1 MSIGRQIWELLV
13 QQIRSERR
21 DQRELASILLYALA
35 SVVLLYS
42 ALNRFP
48 SLVWNALYWVTLF
61 FAAVSGASR
70 TLSGESGR
78 RHLYWYSLVSPEA
91 LLFAKLIYNTLLL
104 WVLGALIWGTLTLLS
119 GVQPLARPEVFALAL
134 SCGSLGLATT
144 FTFLA
149 ALSMRAG
156 GGGTLL
162 TILSFPLLIPLLI
175 LLVRAGQFALDP
187 ALAGSDEGF
196 LRRLALEGGL
206 PQVVTLLFAVD
217 FIMLAVAMILFPF
230 VWRD

>member
-1 MSIGRQIWELLV
+1 MGIGRQIWELLV
-13 QQIRSERR
+13 QQVRSEIR
-21 DQRELASILLYALA
+21 DKRQLAGILLYALA
-35 SVVLLYS
+35 AVVLLYS

-48 SLVWNALYWVTLF
+48 SLVWNALFWVTLF
-61 FAAVSGASR
+61 FAAVSGAGR
-70 TLSGESGR
+70 TLQRESGR

-104 WVLGALIWGTLTLLS
+104 LLLGGLIWGTLTLLS
-119 GVQPLARPEVFALAL
+119 GTQPLARLDIFALAL
-134 SCGSLGLATT
+134 SCGALGLATT
-144 FTFLA
+144 FTFLS

-162 TILSFPLLIPLLI
+162 TILSFPLLIPLLL

-187 ALAGSDEGF
+187 ALAQADEPF

-206 PQVVTLLFAVD
+206 PQVVTQLVAIDCILLA
-217 FIMLAVAMILFPF
+217 AAMVLFPF

>member
-1 MSIGRQIWELLV
+1 MGLSRQIWELLV
-13 QQIRSERR
+13 QQIRSESR
-21 DQRELASILLYALA
+21 DQRELAAVLLYAIA

-42 ALNRFP
+42 ALNSFP
-48 SLVWNALYWVTLF
+48 ALVWNALFWIALF
-61 FAAVSGASR
+61 FASVSGAGR
-70 TLSGESGR
+70 TLQRESGR

-91 LLFAKLIYNTLLL
+91 LLIAKLIYNTVLLM
-104 WVLGALIWGTLTLLS
+104 VLGGLIWGTLTLLS
-119 GVQPLARPEVFALAL
+119 NTQPLARPDIFALAL
-134 SCGSLGLATT
+134 ISGSFGLATT

-175 LLVRAGQFALDP
+175 LLVRAGQFAIDP
-187 ALAGSDEGF
+187 ALAGADEAF

-206 PQVVTLLFAVD
+206 PQVVTLLFALD
-217 FIMLAVAMILFPF
+217 FIILAAALILFPF